1 MSASFI
7 DDEYQ
12 HIESELEQIQRCPGM
27 YISSKGTEGA
37 FHLLKEIAGN
47 SIDEAENINSPCN
60 RVDIYIDEEFQH
72 MIVEDNGRG
81 IPFDKIV
88 PAATEKHTGTKFAR
102 ENNRYSAGCFG
113 VGLKVTNAFSH
124 VLTIDSYR
132 DGQHKLVKFIDCVL
146 EDHDPEPIK
155 GNKHGLVINCY
166 PSTKLLGPINV
177 TEDMCIEWLRRIS
190 YIMPEHLTI
199 GFYAMEGDC
208 EKIKYSREYRYE
220 GLEANVKFL
229 AVSNLEFEPVT
240 INWSE
245 TDDWKDYDEEAAKGC
260 LRISMSFSYDKAVED
275 EATDSY
281 CNGVWTYEGGVHLNM
296 CRSALCDYIVK
307 AARQSDPDS
316 KYPVTANDVRKGLVM
331 AVNCDWEKAILSG
344 QHKSSVASKE
354 IEEIGRK
361 GLMKAVGEFF
371 GANGSLLNK
380 IIAYCRQMAKIRLA
394 ALQEKGLKPP
404 KAMTIYDEAE
414 IEGYIP
420 LTDSNKK
427 GYRELFI
434 TEGDSASGAVV
445 KSINPNFQAIFHT
458 RGPLTNTLDMAP
470 AALMK
475 STKPRD
481 LARIIGVEPG
491 KPFDINNVKWN
502 KIILLQDADADG
514 MNIRSLTT
522 LYILIHMPQLI
533 EEGRLYAGMPPLYLF
548 DDATVKKRGLKR
560 NYLYNKKEF
569 NMLYNNI
576 VASDIKFWIVD
587 NNDEIIQMSKTE
599 TISFLEMN
607 KYYYNLLEM
616 LSGREACD
624 PHIIEHVCNA
634 ITKYGMGTPE
644 MIEYLKKHLP
654 EMTYDEE
661 EKSLSGSYYGKNYG
675 LIIDNSFITIAK
687 EFLRVFTQNPSMYVI
702 YRNKN
707 KDSDDIPEKV
717 SIGDFFK
724 NIYHDY
730 DINAEQRFKGLGE
743 ADSMLL
749 FETTLNPKTRKL
761 VRLTMDDRD
770 RAIQTMRLLHGKDA
784 AAKRELLMAAD
795 IDDDDIDN

>member
-47 SIDEAENINSPCN
+47 SFDEAGNINSPCN
-60 RVDIYIDEEFQH
+60 RVDIYIDEGYQH

-81 IPFDKIV
+81 IPFDKMV
-88 PAATEKHTGTKFAR
+88 SVATEKHNGTKFAR

-113 VGLKVTNAFSH
+113 VGLKVANAFSH
-124 VLTIDSYR
+124 ILTIDSYR
-132 DGQHKLVKFIDCVL
+132 NGEHKLVKFIDCNL
-146 EDHDPEPIK
+146 EEHEPEPVK
-155 GNKHGLVINCY
+155 GNKHGLLINCY
-166 PSTKLLGPINV
+166 PSTELLGSINV

-190 YIMPEHLTI
+190 YIMPSHLTV

-208 EKIKYSREYRYE
+208 EKIKYSREYKYE
-220 GLEANVKFL
+220 GIEANVKYL
-229 AVSNLEFEPVT
+229 TVSNLEFDPIS
-240 INWSE
+240 INWRES
-245 TDDWKDYDEEAAKGC
+245 DEDEGC
-260 LRISMSFSYDKAVED
+260 LIVSMSFSYDKAIEE
-275 EATDSY
+275 EANDSY

-296 CRSALCDYIVK
+296 CRSVLCDYMVK

-331 AVNCDWEKAILSG
+331 VVNCDWERAILSG

-361 GLMKAVGEFF
+361 GLMKAVSDYF
-371 GANGSLLNK
+371 GANGNLLNK
-380 IIAYCRQMAKIRLA
+380 LIAYYRQMAKIRLA
-394 ALQEKGLKPP
+394 ALQMKGLKPP

-414 IEGYIP
+414 IKGYIP
-420 LTDSNKK
+420 LSDSNRK
-427 GYRELFI
+427 GYRELII

-445 KSINPNFQAIFHT
+445 AGCNPHFQALYHT
-458 RGPLTNTLDMAP
+458 QGPLKNTLKLSP
-470 AALMK
+470 AEVMK
-475 STKPRD
+475 SVRPRD

-514 MNIRSLTT
+514 MNIRSLTA
-522 LYILIHMPQLI
+522 LYIIVHMPQLI
-533 EEGRLYAGMPPLYLF
+533 EEGRLYAGMPPLYVF
-548 DDATVKKRGLKR
+548 DDATVKKRKLKK

-587 NNDEIIQMSKTE
+587 ENNSYVEMSKAD
-599 TISFLEMN
+599 TIEFLEMN
-607 KYYYNLLEM
+607 KYYANFLET

-634 ITKYGMGTPE
+634 ITKYGMGTTD
-644 MIEYLKKHLP
+644 MIKYLKEVFP
-654 EMTYDEE
+654 EMTYNEE
-661 EKSLSGSYYGKNYG
+661 DKSLSGSFYGKSYG
-675 LIIDNSFITIAK
+675 LIIDNSFITVAK
-687 EFLRVFTQNPSMYVI
+687 DFLKVFEQNPTMFVAYM
-702 YRNKN
+702 NKN
-707 KDSDDIPEKV
+707 KDSDDVPEKV
-717 SIGDFFK
+717 TIGDFFK
-724 NIYHDY
+724 NIYHEY

-743 ADSMLL
+743 AEALLL

-770 RAIQTMRLLHGKDA
+770 KVMQTMRLLHGDDA
-784 AAKRELLMAAD
+784 EAKRELLKSVE